1 MTESRNTPPNKG
13 VAESLQD
20 FVVDDED
27 TPELTA
33 ERAVRLRPARDVL
46 PEYVLAQFKRSPGRP
61 RSPSVKKQVTLRLD
75 AEILD
80 YFRAG
85 GDGWQSRINRALR
98 QAAGFTD

>member
-1 MTESRNTPPNKG
+1 MTGNRNTPRDKG
-13 VAESLQD
+13 VSESVQA
-20 FVVDDED
+20 FEAGDDD

-33 ERAVRLRPARDVL
+33 ERAARLRPAGDVL

-61 RSPSVKKQVTLRLD
+61 RSPSSKKQVTLRLD

>member
-1 MTESRNTPPNKG
+1 MTGSRNTPHDKG
-13 VAESLQD
+13 VAESVQD

-33 ERAVRLRPARDVL
+33 ERAARLRPARDVL

-61 RSPSVKKQVTLRLD
+61 RSPSTKKQVTLRLD

-85 GDGWQSRINRALR
+85 GSGWQSRINRALR

>member
-1 MTESRNTPPNKG
+1 MTGNRNTPPNEG
-13 VAESLQD
+13 VSEGLQD
-20 FVVDDED
+20 FVVDDDD

-33 ERAVRLRPARDVL
+33 ERAARLRPARDVL

-61 RSPSVKKQVTLRLD
+61 RSPSAKKQVTLRLD

>member
-1 MTESRNTPPNKG
+1 MPNGKG
-13 VAESLQD
+13 VSEAPVEYL
-20 FVVDDED
+20 VDDDDD

-33 ERAVRLRPARDVL
+33 ERAARLRTARVVF

-61 RSPSVKKQVTLRLD
+61 RSPSAKKQVTLRLD

>member
-1 MTESRNTPPNKG
+1 MPNGKG
-13 VAESLQD
+13 VSEAPVEYL
-20 FVVDDED
+20 VDDDDD

-33 ERAVRLRPARDVL
+33 ERAARLRPAREVF

-61 RSPSVKKQVTLRLD
+61 RSPSAKKQVTLRLD

>member
-1 MTESRNTPPNKG
+1 MTGSGNTSHNKG
-13 VAESLQD
+13 VSESLQD
-20 FVVDDED
+20 FVVDDDD

-33 ERAVRLRPARDVL
+33 ERAARLRPARDVL
-46 PEYVLAQFKRSPGRP
+46 PEFVLAQFKRSPGRP
-61 RSPSVKKQVTLRLD
+61 RSPSAKKQVTLRLD

>member
-1 MTESRNTPPNKG
+1 MSNSKG
-13 VAESLQD
+13 VSEAPVEYLL
-20 FVVDDED
+20 DDD
-27 TPELTA
+27 DAPELTA

-61 RSPSVKKQVTLRLD
+61 RSPSAKKQVTLRLD

>member
-1 MTESRNTPPNKG
+1 MTGSRSTPPDNG
-13 VAESLQD
+13 VSDNLQD

-33 ERAVRLRPARDVL
+33 ERAARLRPARDVL

-61 RSPSVKKQVTLRLD
+61 RSPSAKKQVTLRLD

>member
-1 MTESRNTPPNKG
+1 MPNGKG
-13 VAESLQD
+13 VPEAPVEYL
-20 FVVDDED
+20 VDDDDD

-33 ERAVRLRPARDVL
+33 ERAARLRPARDVF
-46 PEYVLAQFKRSPGRP
+46 PEYVLGQFKRSPGRP
-61 RSPSVKKQVTLRLD
+61 RSPSAQKQVTLRLD

>member
-1 MTESRNTPPNKG
+1 MPNGKG
-13 VAESLQD
+13 VSEAPVEYL
-20 FVVDDED
+20 VDDDDD

-33 ERAVRLRPARDVL
+33 ERAARLRPARDVV

-61 RSPSVKKQVTLRLD
+61 RSPSAKKQVTLRLD